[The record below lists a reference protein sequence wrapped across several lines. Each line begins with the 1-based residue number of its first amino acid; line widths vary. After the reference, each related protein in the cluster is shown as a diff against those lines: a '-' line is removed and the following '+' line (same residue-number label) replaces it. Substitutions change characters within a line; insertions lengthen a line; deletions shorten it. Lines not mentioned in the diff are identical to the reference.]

1 MDEKLLH
8 NRFIRVISLILAVGG
23 LILLLK
29 VLNWVPLALDKEI
42 IRRYNSIEQV
52 REMLEIEDIHIPKYF
67 PQPLRWPPS
76 EILAQGKPFSAL
88 MMEFRNV
95 ENGQSTLIITQ
106 AGGAHFNPDDRIKI
120 DDVKERVGYALKERE
135 ALLEVGL
142 CGADETCSKIS
153 WDEGA
158 YKITVF
164 LKAPPI
170 ELIKIAESM
179 LR

>member
-8 NRFIRVISLILAVGG
+8 NRFFRVISLLLAVGG

-29 VLNWVPLALDKEI
+29 VLNWVPLALDKDI

-52 REMLEIEDIHIPKYF
+52 RETLEFEDIHIPKYF

-95 ENGQSTLIITQ
+95 KNGQSTLIITQ
-106 AGGAHFNPDDRIKI
+106 AGSAHFNPDDRIKI
-120 DDVKERVGYALKERE
+120 DDVKESVGYALKERE

-142 CGADETCSKIS
+142 CGTDETCSKIS